1 MFETTICTTPNP
13 YHDRTA
19 PHRSAPQFEQNV
31 SAEKIQA
38 ARGLADGLKRVD
50 APGPSAAAVGG
61 PGPAASLSSMSALV
75 SALERL
81 AEAYIDPAMVG
92 GTAVNTTKFHDKKT
106 GGITFAEAV
115 PKGKPTLDRCLRD
128 RGSGLAAGSRG
139 RGSSESSGGG
149 RVMSGVVTRPPA
161 VRADADYRRTPTIAG
176 FQNSFSITDSMRV
189 VFATV
194 NTFLREDPAARKRRL
209 RVFTHTIVP
218 LSPNSGVLEWV
229 EDTMPYG
236 SYLTDRDSGRAGAH
250 RRYFPKDWDA
260 RSMVFAT
267 VNTFLREDP
276 AARKRRLRVFTHT
289 IVPLSPNSGV
299 LEWVEDTMP
308 YGSYLTD
315 RDSGRA
321 GAHRRYFPKDWLHAK
336 CRTHLKNAVDKR
348 KGYKEVE
355 DNFHPAFRFFFLE
368 NFPEPFAWYN
378 SRLTFTRSA
387 AVSSIVGYVLG
398 IGDRHA
404 HNILVHQRTAEVV
417 HIDFGV
423 TFEQG
428 KALST
433 PETVPF
439 RLTRDVVD
447 GMGVTGT
454 EGAFRRACDAAMR
467 VLRSDAPSVLTIL
480 EEEKAGGG
488 GAAAE
493 AAAAAMVAVAGDD
506 AGVGGDAAQRALAR
520 IKHKLQGYVDPNG
533 DAMSV
538 EGQVKLLINQ
548 ARDPENLC
556 KLYVGWA
563 PWL

>member
-1 MFETTICTTPNP
+1 
-13 YHDRTA
+13 
-19 PHRSAPQFEQNV
+19 
-31 SAEKIQA
+31 
-38 ARGLADGLKRVD
+38 
-50 APGPSAAAVGG
+50 
-61 PGPAASLSSMSALV
+61 
-75 SALERL
+75 
-81 AEAYIDPAMVG
+81 
-92 GTAVNTTKFHDKKT
+92 
-106 GGITFAEAV
+106 
-115 PKGKPTLDRCLRD
+115 
-128 RGSGLAAGSRG
+128 
-139 RGSSESSGGG
+139 
-149 RVMSGVVTRPPA
+149 
-161 VRADADYRRTPTIAG
+161 
-176 FQNSFSITDSMRV
+176 
-189 VFATV
+189 
-194 NTFLREDPAARKRRL
+194 
-209 RVFTHTIVP
+209 
-218 LSPNSGVLEWV
+218 
-229 EDTMPYG
+229 
-236 SYLTDRDSGRAGAH
+236 
-250 RRYFPKDWDA
+250 
-260 RSMVFAT
+260 
-267 VNTFLREDP
+267 
-276 AARKRRLRVFTHT
+276 
-289 IVPLSPNSGV
+289 
-299 LEWVEDTMP
+299 
-308 YGSYLTD
+308 
-315 RDSGRA
+315 
-321 GAHRRYFPKDWLHAK
+321 LHAK

-378 SRLTFTRSA
+378 SRLTFTRSS

-480 EEEKAGGG
+480 EVLLHDPLYRWMLSPLAARQRQQEEEKAGGG

-493 AAAAAMVAVAGDD
+493 AAAAAMVSVAGED

-556 KLYVGWA
+556 KLYPGWA